1 MCTGIISAGG
11 KPLPVPSPFVN
22 HLLFRRGSFIQR
34 CLQPP
39 IFAPR
44 VERTAGL
51 RPRSS
56 NLLTANPPCYIAGH
70 IILHF
75 EHPQLCILSP
85 SLSLCL
91 AKVPSYSSWL
101 FCQSPAGSQV
111 EKGIDAGPNDS
122 KEYPEE
128 VRNLVPQSASSTPA
142 PPRTEALKST
152 DEGPVATARKL
163 LISSPTP
170 SLDPRIALWMNETRS
185 YAGTIT
191 IDKDKQRASR
201 TAREASQ
208 ARFSINGVPQLVF
221 FVDGSIQGLSG
232 RRLDQGWTNGGY
244 RVVFRNPFDDT
255 IPFVSRYKN
264 PIRLLDNPKIRALQQ
279 GVDNDYV
286 LEEEGEVYDD
296 PSRVV
301 DFTVLCYGS
310 RKVFSVPQVELAA
323 VSQAQETAIR
333 YIDKHQPPTSAVTI
347 YSDAT
352 CVLER
357 IEKGI
362 ISDPPKG
369 FTLRLWSKVSNPLVR
384 AIIWQSHYL
393 RSRGC
398 QLEIRW
404 SPRCSALGPALADA
418 AACVWREWPEKALSQ
433 RHLAVDVRDGM
444 LDKLSEEINKSS

>member
-1 MCTGIISAGG
+1 M
-11 KPLPVPSPFVN
+11 V
-22 HLLFRRGSFIQR
+22 
-34 CLQPP
+34 
-39 IFAPR
+39 
-44 VERTAGL
+44 
-51 RPRSS
+51 
-56 NLLTANPPCYIAGH
+56 
-70 IILHF
+70 HF

-91 AKVPSYSSWL
+91 EKVPSYPSVE
-101 FCQSPAGSQV
+101 PAS
-111 EKGIDAGPNDS
+111 
-122 KEYPEE
+122 
-128 VRNLVPQSASSTPA
+128 LVPQSTSSTPA
-142 PPRTEALKST
+142 STRTEALEST
-152 DEGPVATARKL
+152 DEDPVATAQKL
-163 LISSPTP
+163 LSRARSPRSPTP
-170 SLDPRIALWMNETRS
+170 SPDPRIALWMDEMRS

-201 TAREASQ
+201 SAREASQ
-208 ARFSINGVPQLVF
+208 APFSINGVPQLVF
-221 FVDGSIQGLSG
+221 FVDGSIRGLSG
-232 RRLDQGWTNGGY
+232 RRLHQGLTIGGH

-264 PIRLLDNPKIRALQQ
+264 PIRFLDNPRIRALQQ
-279 GVDNDYV
+279 SVDNDYV
-286 LEEEGEVYDD
+286 LEEEGEVYNG

-333 YIDKHQPPTSAVTI
+333 YIDKHQPPTSVVTN

-357 IEKGI
+357 IGKGI
-362 ISDPPKG
+362 IADPPKG
-369 FTLRLWSKVSNPLVR
+369 FTLKLWSKISNPLVR

-418 AACVWREWPEKALSQ
+418 AASVWREWPEKELSQ
-433 RHLAVDVRDGM
+433 CHLAVDVRDGM
-444 LDKLSEEINKSS
+444 LDKLSEEINELIRAT